1 SWYKKAADQGFAVA
15 QCNLVNMYAMGHCIA
30 QDRAE
35 GITWF
40 RKAAD
45 QGLATA
51 QESLKRLEQ
60 P

>member
-1 SWYKKAADQGFAVA
+1 
-15 QCNLVNMYAMGHCIA
+15 MGHGVA

-35 GITWF
+35 AITWF